1 MPTVACTLASYNML
15 KVAIVDDMPNI
26 RQMLRQK
33 LAAQPDVQVL
43 FIASNGK
50 DFLEKMKTNESGEM
64 PDVVLMDLDMPE
76 LNGIETIAHAS
87 VLYPDVRFLVL
98 TVFDDD
104 EKIFDAIKVGA
115 GGYLLKDDKLTD
127 IVAALQEL
135 VEFGGVPMSPQVA
148 RKALRMLSQA
158 QLPAAPANDTA
169 SSQKTA
175 GFDLT
180 KREIEILS
188 LMVDGKGS
196 NEIATSLFLS
206 VHTVRKHIANIYNK
220 LHVCSRVQ
228 AIKVAIKN
236 NWV

>member
-1 MPTVACTLASYNML
+1 LLAVAFTLAYHFML
-15 KVAIVDDMPNI
+15 KIAIVDDMPNI

-43 FIASNGK
+43 FTASNGR

-76 LNGIETIAHAS
+76 LNGIETIAHAA

-127 IVAALQEL
+127 IVAALQVL

-158 QLPAAPANDTA
+158 QLPAVSNDA
-169 SSQKTA
+169 SVNQKGA

-188 LMVDGKGS
+188 LMVDGKDS

>member
-1 MPTVACTLASYNML
+1 MPPVACTLASSTML
-15 KVAIVDDMPNI
+15 KIAIVDDMPNI

-33 LAAQPDVQVL
+33 LAAQPDVRVL
-43 FIASNGK
+43 FTASNGK
-50 DFLEKMKTNESGEM
+50 DFLEKMKADESGEM

-76 LNGIETIAHAS
+76 LNGIETIAHAA

-158 QLPAAPANDTA
+158 QLPAISNDT
-169 SSQKTA
+169 SVSQKGA

-188 LMVDGKGS
+188 LMVDGKDS
-196 NEIATSLFLS
+196 NEIATLLFLS

>member
-1 MPTVACTLASYNML
+1 ML
-15 KVAIVDDMPNI
+15 KIAIVDDMPNI
-26 RQMLRQK
+26 RQMIRQK
-33 LAAQPDVQVL
+33 LAAQPDVLVL
-43 FIASNGK
+43 FTASNGR
-50 DFLEKMKTNESGEM
+50 DFLEKMKTDESGEM

-158 QLPAAPANDTA
+158 QLPAVSNDT
-169 SSQKTA
+169 SVSQKGA

-188 LMVDGKGS
+188 LMVDGKDS
-196 NEIATSLFLS
+196 NEIASQLFLR

>member
-1 MPTVACTLASYNML
+1 MPPVACTLASSTML
-15 KVAIVDDMPNI
+15 KIAIVDDMPNI

-33 LAAQPDVQVL
+33 LAAQPDVRVL
-43 FIASNGK
+43 FTASNGK
-50 DFLEKMKTNESGEM
+50 DFLEKMKADESGEM

-76 LNGIETIAHAS
+76 LNGIETIAHAA

-158 QLPAAPANDTA
+158 QLPAVSNDT
-169 SSQKTA
+169 SVSQKGA

-188 LMVDGKGS
+188 LMVDGKDS
-196 NEIATSLFLS
+196 NEIATLLFLS

>member
-1 MPTVACTLASYNML
+1 ML
-15 KVAIVDDMPNI
+15 KIAIVDDMPNI

-33 LAAQPDVQVL
+33 LAAQPDVRVL
-43 FIASNGK
+43 FTASNGK
-50 DFLEKMKTNESGEM
+50 DFLEKMKADESGEM
-64 PDVVLMDLDMPE
+64 PDVVLMDLDIPE
-76 LNGIETIAHAS
+76 LNGIETIAHAA

-158 QLPAAPANDTA
+158 QLPAISNDT
-169 SSQKTA
+169 SVSQKGA

-188 LMVDGKGS
+188 LMVDGKDS
-196 NEIATSLFLS
+196 NEIATLLFLS

>member
-1 MPTVACTLASYNML
+1 ML
-15 KVAIVDDMPNI
+15 QIAIVDDMPNI

-33 LAAQPDVQVL
+33 LAAQPDIKVL
-43 FIASNGK
+43 FTATNGK
-50 DFLEKMKTNESGEM
+50 DFLEKMKAGDGGEM

-87 VLYPDVRFLVL
+87 VVYPAVRFLVL

-158 QLPAAPANDTA
+158 QLPAVTNENVTPPKA
-169 SSQKTA
+169 S

-180 KREIEILS
+180 KREIEILT
-188 LMVDGKGS
+188 LMVDGKDS